1 MKRGT
6 DCVIHSCSLCNPKPM
21 ELVCQTAYDARSALL
36 DLLLTHIHSWR
47 LLCYRCIHLTPSG
60 SATASILPRVCTIE
74 AAQAPTR
81 PMQVLEKQPCPS
93 ARADYAAVHTIPI
106 VLRQYRYCEIA
117 CRSFVNGLPCYSQ
130 PHVSFFPRGLLLR
143 HALCKC
149 RRNLTLQTS

>member
-93 ARADYAAVHTIPI
+93 ARADYAAVHTIPYQSCFDNTVI
-106 VLRQYRYCEIA
+106 VKLHVAPLLTVCHAIA
-117 CRSFVNGLPCYSQ
+117 SCTSLFFLVAFSCVTPCASAA
-130 PHVSFFPRGLLLR
+130 GI
-143 HALCKC
+143 
-149 RRNLTLQTS
+149 